1 MLETIF
7 YIHLHIIQLKTVLL
21 YSKAYNMNS
30 IAEFVKQRRKQLGIT
45 QEEFALKAGV
55 ALTVVR
61 KVEQGKD
68 NLSLSKVNQILM
80 MFGHVLGPVNEKEN
94 ATSHN

>member
-1 MLETIF
+1 
-7 YIHLHIIQLKTVLL
+7 
-21 YSKAYNMNS
+21 MNS
-30 IAEFVKQRRKQLGIT
+30 IAEFVKQRRKLLGIT

-94 ATSHN
+94 AASHN

>member
-1 MLETIF
+1 
-7 YIHLHIIQLKTVLL
+7 
-21 YSKAYNMNS
+21 MNS

-80 MFGHVLGPVNEKEN
+80 MFGHVLGPVNEKKN